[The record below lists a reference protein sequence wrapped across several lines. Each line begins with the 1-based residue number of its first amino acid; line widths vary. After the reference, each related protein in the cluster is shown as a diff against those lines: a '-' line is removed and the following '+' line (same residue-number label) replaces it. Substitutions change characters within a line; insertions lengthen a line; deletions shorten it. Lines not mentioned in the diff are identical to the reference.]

1 LTGKP
6 IREELEVRRLASE
19 KGRVAML
26 DLLER
31 DSTTWHRTRE
41 AAFEK
46 KLLTFDLVP
55 NRITTTSANFTI
67 YRARIPGGWLVAV
80 RPHDNLTFIPDPG
93 HEWDGGSIE

>member
-1 LTGKP
+1 
-6 IREELEVRRLASE
+6 
-19 KGRVAML
+19 ML

-46 KLLTFDLVP
+46 KLLCFDLVP

-67 YRARIPGGWLVAV
+67 YRPRFQAAGSSRCAR
-80 RPHDNLTFIPDPG
+80 TTT
-93 HEWDGGSIE
+93 